1 MDALYLAGIAGLAV
15 LLYLLILA
23 CDRLGARK

>member
-1 MDALYLAGIAGLAV
+1 MDVVYLSGIAGLAV
-15 LLYLLILA
+15 LLYLLVLA